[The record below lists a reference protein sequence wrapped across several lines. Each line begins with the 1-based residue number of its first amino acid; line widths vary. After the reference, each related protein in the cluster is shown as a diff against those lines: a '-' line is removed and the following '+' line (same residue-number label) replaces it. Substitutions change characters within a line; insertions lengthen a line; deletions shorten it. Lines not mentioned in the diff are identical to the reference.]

1 MVEILIRHARKE
13 DCPALARVLIDATR
27 DAFRGRVPDRCL
39 QWLTPEESAA
49 NWAKNFRTEQSFG
62 EGETLL
68 VAESGAS
75 GVVGLAL
82 LGETDK
88 VDPDIAARYAHELRS
103 LQVNPAWQRQG
114 VGRRLLARVGREV
127 RRKGATHLLV
137 AVLAENPNRAFY
149 EHLGAVQLGA
159 RPYVWEGYETEEI
172 LYGWNDVQ
180 RQLT

>member
-1 MVEILIRHARKE
+1 
-13 DCPALARVLIDATR
+13 
-27 DAFRGRVPDRCL
+27 
-39 QWLTPEESAA
+39 
-49 NWAKNFRTEQSFG
+49 
-62 EGETLL
+62 